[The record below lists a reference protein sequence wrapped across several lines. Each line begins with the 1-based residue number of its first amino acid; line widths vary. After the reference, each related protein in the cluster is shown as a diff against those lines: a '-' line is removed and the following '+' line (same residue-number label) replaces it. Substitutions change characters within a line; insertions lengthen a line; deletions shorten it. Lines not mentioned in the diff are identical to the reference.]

1 MHQTSTVLSI
11 DRVSRSFGRGDRR
24 RTVVNGL
31 SLRVHEGEIVCLL
44 GPNGAGKTTTVKMAS
59 TLLVPDD
66 GTVTVCGVDAV
77 ARPAQARRHL
87 SLVLGGERGFYLR
100 ASAIDNLRFFAQIA
114 AVPHHEQ
121 ERRIADAL
129 EQVSLTDRRDARVE
143 TFSRG
148 MRQRLHIA
156 RAVVGSSRL
165 LLLDEP
171 TTGLDVESALR
182 IRRIVAGLRQQGKGV
197 LLTTHAMPE
206 AEFLADRVVVISS
219 GTAVASGTVRELAGR
234 VRIDG
239 VSSYTVPQ
247 DWREDDADRVRWPGC
262 ARNVETGVHNGVCM
276 IDVAWCDGEP
286 AGRDLPDGLR
296 RSGSRE
302 ATLEDVYLALLRSSR
317 RDGAGDGRG
326 VADGG
331 R

>member
-1 MHQTSTVLSI
+1 M
-11 DRVSRSFGRGDRR
+11 
-24 RTVVNGL
+24 
-31 SLRVHEGEIVCLL
+31 
-44 GPNGAGKTTTVKMAS
+44 
-59 TLLVPDD
+59 
-66 GTVTVCGVDAV
+66 
-77 ARPAQARRHL
+77 
-87 SLVLGGERGFYLR
+87 
-100 ASAIDNLRFFAQIA
+100 
-114 AVPHHEQ
+114 
-121 ERRIADAL
+121 
-129 EQVSLTDRRDARVE
+129 
-143 TFSRG
+143 
-148 MRQRLHIA
+148 
-156 RAVVGSSRL
+156 
-165 LLLDEP
+165 
-171 TTGLDVESALR
+171 ESALQ

-262 ARNVETGVHNGVCM
+262 VRNVETGVHNGVCM
-276 IDVAWCDGEP
+276 IDVAWCGGEP

>member
-1 MHQTSTVLSI
+1 MEKAAAGLGLAELGLDRPVGELSGGQ
-11 DRVSRSFGRGDRR
+11 RAK
-24 RTVVNGL
+24 
-31 SLRVHEGEIVCLL
+31 LL
-44 GPNGAGKTTTVKMAS
+44 LAR
-59 TLLVPDD
+59 LLLEEPD
-66 GTVTVCGVDAV
+66 V
-77 ARPAQARRHL
+77 
-87 SLVLGGERGFYLR
+87 
-100 ASAIDNLRFFAQIA
+100 
-114 AVPHHEQ
+114 
-121 ERRIADAL
+121 
-129 EQVSLTDRRDARVE
+129 
-143 TFSRG
+143 
-148 MRQRLHIA
+148 
-156 RAVVGSSRL
+156 

-171 TTGLDVESALR
+171 TTGLDVESALQ

-262 ARNVETGVHNGVCM
+262 VRNVETGVHNGVCM
-276 IDVAWCDGEP
+276 IDVAWCGGEP